1 MTSDGFIDGSS
12 TEAARSTFNSG
23 VKAFL
28 GVVPY
33 DRHKVN
39 IARRDVEDGG
49 DTAFKLSIYLNL
61 LHIRHGNKTLSQVTV
76 LSRQHA
82 RR

>member
-1 MTSDGFIDGSS
+1 VPQINSKTGQATLAPYVTSDGFIDGSS

-28 GVVPY
+28 DVVPY

-39 IARRDVEDGG
+39 VARRDSEDGG
-49 DTAFKLSIYLNL
+49 DTTVEDSIYLNL
-61 LHIRHGNKTLSQVTV
+61 LY
-76 LSRQHA
+76 
-82 RR
+82 